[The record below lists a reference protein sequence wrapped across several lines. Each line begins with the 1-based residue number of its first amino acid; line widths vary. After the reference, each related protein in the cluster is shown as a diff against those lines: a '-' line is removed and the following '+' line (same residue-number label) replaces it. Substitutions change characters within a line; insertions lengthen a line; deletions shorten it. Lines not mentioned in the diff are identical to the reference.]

1 MKFKLSN
8 KGTNRIWSKLDNGC
22 LKDDLVNQTI
32 EFDSSDF
39 EGCVLISSELANE
52 LAQFINIVDCL
63 SDDIVLNDAER
74 AMQTELNNAI
84 KEGKLQL

>member
-8 KGTNRIWSKLDNGC
+8 KGTNKIWSKLVNGY
-22 LKDDLVNQTI
+22 LKDDLANQTI

-52 LAQFINIVDCL
+52 LAQFINIIDCL